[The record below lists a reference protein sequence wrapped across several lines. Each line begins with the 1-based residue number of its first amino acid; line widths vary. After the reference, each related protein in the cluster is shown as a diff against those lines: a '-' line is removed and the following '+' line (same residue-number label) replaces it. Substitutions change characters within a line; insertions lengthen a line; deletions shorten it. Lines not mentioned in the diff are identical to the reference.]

1 MAGLRSAQAA
11 SPLQCPNLRP
21 DHRCPGSSVASA
33 IALHGGQ
40 RDGDLSLAPLF
51 VYVIALTVLY
61 TWLFNSTR
69 GSVLIVTVFHAASN
83 TVGSFDLAEAV
94 VVFLLASVI
103 VVVFGPA
110 HLSRRGKRIVRE
122 EGL

>member
-1 MAGLRSAQAA
+1 M
-11 SPLQCPNLRP
+11 
-21 DHRCPGSSVASA
+21 
-33 IALHGGQ
+33 
-40 RDGDLSLAPLF
+40 
-51 VYVIALTVLY
+51 
-61 TWLFNSTR
+61 
-69 GSVLIVTVFHAASN
+69 LIVTVFHAASN